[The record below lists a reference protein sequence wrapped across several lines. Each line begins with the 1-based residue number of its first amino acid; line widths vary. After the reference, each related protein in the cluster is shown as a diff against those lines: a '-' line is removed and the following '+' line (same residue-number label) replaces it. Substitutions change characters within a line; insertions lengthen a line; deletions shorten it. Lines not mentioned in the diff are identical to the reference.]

1 MIKSSLAG
9 ALAAIALA
17 GALLAGAIQVQA
29 VREREYPTPPADED
43 AVYVTSGSALR
54 RLSGA
59 YNALAA
65 DVYWIRAIQYYGA
78 AKGHL
83 AAQPSGPEPPPMLA
97 AVEGKE
103 YSQLYTLLDITT
115 TLDPLFDIAYRF
127 GSVFLAEAYPAGAG
141 RLDLA
146 VKLLEKGFRAR
157 PDKWGYM
164 EDIGFVYYWYA
175 HDYRQAAEWFQ
186 KASEVPGAPVWLKPL
201 AATTLAQGGD
211 RRSSRTMW
219 ERILQSADID
229 WLRRSAEHHLLQF
242 RALDQI
248 DALQSRLDA
257 FAKVRGGP
265 PADWATVLRAQVFP
279 GIPADPTGTPY
290 ELTPDGRVRLSRSS
304 ELFPL
309 PVEPE
314 ALQSTTSPRQR

>member
-1 MIKSSLAG
+1 MIKSSFAG
-9 ALAAIALA
+9 AFAAIALA

-29 VREREYPTPPADED
+29 AREREYPTPPVDED
-43 AVYVTSGSALR
+43 AVYITSGSALR

-78 AKGHL
+78 AKGRL
-83 AAQPSGPEPPPMLA
+83 ASQPLAPEPPPTLA
-97 AVEGKE
+97 AVESTE
-103 YSQLYTLLDITT
+103 FSQLYTLLNITT

-141 RLDLA
+141 RADLA

-229 WLRRSAEHHLLQF
+229 WLRKSAEHHLLQF

-279 GIPADPTGTPY
+279 GIPTDPSGTPY

-314 ALQSTTSPRQR
+314 ALRQK

>member
-1 MIKSSLAG
+1 MIKSSFAG
-9 ALAAIALA
+9 AFAAIALA

-29 VREREYPTPPADED
+29 AREREYPTPPVGED
-43 AVYVTSGSALR
+43 AVYISSGNALR

-78 AKGHL
+78 AKGRL
-83 AAQPSGPEPPPMLA
+83 AARPLAPEPPPMLA
-97 AVEGKE
+97 AVESTE
-103 YSQLYTLLDITT
+103 FSELYTLLDITT

-141 RLDLA
+141 RVDLA

-201 AATTLAQGGD
+201 AAATLAQGGD
-211 RRSSRTMW
+211 RRSSRAMW

-229 WLRRSAEHHLLQF
+229 WLRKSAEHHLLQF

-257 FAKVRGGP
+257 FAKVRGSP
-265 PADWATVLRAQVFP
+265 PGDWATVLRAQVFP
-279 GIPADPTGTPY
+279 GIPPDPSGTPY
-290 ELTPDGRVRLSRSS
+290 ELTSDGRVRLSRSS

-314 ALQSTTSPRQR
+314 ALRQK

>member
-1 MIKSSLAG
+1 MIQRSPSG
-9 ALAAIALA
+9 AFGAIALA
-17 GALLAGAIQVQA
+17 GALLVGAIQVQA
-29 VREREYPTPPADED
+29 ARERAYPAPPPGED

-65 DVYWIRAIQYYGA
+65 DLYWIRAIQYYGA
-78 AKGHL
+78 AKRHL
-83 AAQPSGPEPPPMLA
+83 ADLPFAPEPPPMLA
-97 AVEGKE
+97 AVESAE
-103 YSQLYTLLDITT
+103 YNQLYTLLDITT

-146 VKLLEKGFRAR
+146 VKLLEKGLQAR

-175 HDYRQAAEWFQ
+175 HDYRQAAAWFQ
-186 KASEVPGAPVWLKPL
+186 KAGEVPGAPVWLGPL

-219 ERILQSADID
+219 ERILQTAEID
-229 WLRRSAEHHLLQF
+229 WVRRAAEHRLLQL
-242 RALDQI
+242 RALDQV
-248 DALQSRLDA
+248 DLFQARLDA
-257 FAKVRGGP
+257 FAKVRGSRPG
-265 PADWATVLRAQVFP
+265 DWATVLRARVFP
-279 GIPADPTGTPY
+279 RVPVDPGGTPY
-290 ELTPDGRVRLSRSS
+290 ELTPDGHVRVSRSS
-304 ELFPL
+304 GLFPL

-314 ALQSTTSPRQR
+314 GLSRSSMTR